1 MTNDSNAALDTG
13 HSLTF
18 AHITD
23 AHLTSPRGAR
33 WQELLNKRLLSYL
46 SWRRHRR
53 QVHDSGVLAALMADL
68 KGSGVDHVA
77 ITGDLTHLGLSQEC
91 REALEW
97 LTALADPKRI
107 SLIPG
112 NHDRLVDA
120 AWADT
125 VGLWRSFMVS
135 EQPEARP
142 DHDFP
147 ALRIRGPV
155 AFIGLSSAVP
165 TAPFLATGKL
175 GQRQREELGRL
186 LTRTGLQRLFRV
198 VLIHHPP
205 VPQAYKWRK
214 RLVDCEAVSAV
225 IRKAGAELV
234 LHGHTHRLTRNV
246 LTSADGAAI
255 PVVGLASASS
265 RESARERAAR
275 YSIWSVHRGAD
286 GVFSLSHR
294 SRRYDARSGEIR
306 ECDDWNPLAGS

>member
-1 MTNDSNAALDTG
+1 MANDSNAEQRTG

-33 WQELLNKRLLSYL
+33 WQDLLNKRLLSYL

-53 QVHDSGVLAALMADL
+53 LVHDSGVLAALTDDL
-68 KGSGVDHVA
+68 KASGVDHIAV
-77 ITGDLTHLGLSQEC
+77 TGDLTHLGLSKEC

-97 LTALADPKRI
+97 LRALADARRV

-120 AWADT
+120 PWADT
-125 VGLWRSFMVS
+125 VGLWRPFMIS
-135 EQPEARP
+135 ERPEGHG
-142 DHDFP
+142 DHGFP

-175 GQRQREELGRL
+175 GKHQREELGRL
-186 LTRTGLQRLFRV
+186 LATTGSQGLFRV

-205 VPQAYKWRK
+205 VPRAYKWRK
-214 RLVDCEAVSAV
+214 RLVDSEAVSTV
-225 IRKAGAELV
+225 IREAGAELV
-234 LHGHTHRLTRNV
+234 LHGHTHRLTRNN

-265 RESARERAAR
+265 RESPSERAAR
-275 YSIWSVHRGAD
+275 YSIWSVRRRENGT
-286 GVFSLSHR
+286 FSLSHR

-306 ECDDWNPLAGS
+306 ECEDWNPLADS

>member
-1 MTNDSNAALDTG
+1 MANDSNADHDSG

-33 WQELLNKRLLSYL
+33 WQELCNKRLLSYL

-53 QVHDSGVLAALMADL
+53 QVHDSGVLATLMADL
-68 KGSGVDHVA
+68 EDRGVDHIA

-91 REALEW
+91 RQALEW
-97 LTALADPKRI
+97 LTALADPNRI

-125 VGLWRSFMVS
+125 VGLWRPFMVS
-135 EQPEARP
+135 DQPESRR

-147 ALRIRGPV
+147 SLRIRGPV

-175 GQRQREELGRL
+175 GRRQRQELERL
-186 LTRTGLQRLFRV
+186 LTTTGLQGLFRV

-205 VPQAYKWRK
+205 LPGAYKWRK
-214 RLVDCEAVSAV
+214 RLVDSEAVSAV

-234 LHGHTHRLTRNV
+234 LHGHTHRLARHI
-246 LTSADGAAI
+246 LTGADGAAI
-255 PVVGLASASS
+255 PVAGLASASA
-265 RESARERAAR
+265 RESSSERAAR
-275 YSIWSVHRGAD
+275 YSIWSVRREAD

-294 SRRYDARSGEIR
+294 SRRYDAGSGDIR
-306 ECDDWNPLAGS
+306 ECEDWNPLAGS